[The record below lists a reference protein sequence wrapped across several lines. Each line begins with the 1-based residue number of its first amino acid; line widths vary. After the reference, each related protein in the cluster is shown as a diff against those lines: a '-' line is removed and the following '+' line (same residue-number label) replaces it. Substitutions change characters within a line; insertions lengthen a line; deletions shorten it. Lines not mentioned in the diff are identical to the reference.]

1 MILIGIIF
9 LCLSLVLTLYAAINA
24 NEGLTIFI
32 IVLILVIVGSSFIII
47 DSTAERNE
55 MTFLESYISNKIPIN
70 YENPDNIEI
79 IIDDIDSQYIYSK
92 YPVVINIYKKYS
104 SKKMF
109 ITKKNI
115 YIIGEYDD
123 WRRKESL

>member
-1 MILIGIIF
+1 MMILIGIIF

-123 WRRKESL
+123 